1 MYRNSNFAHENIK
14 THTQEN
20 DTLAKWQK
28 QKYLLPKCQVCPKG
42 LKTLGKISLSRTC
55 YKSLDHIEETC
66 SESFNT
72 ATKFIHHMRQVHKTK
87 PWICTECPELKR

>member
-14 THTQEN
+14 THSREGYFGKMKIFTV
-20 DTLAKWQK
+20 KVSG
-28 QKYLLPKCQVCPKG
+28 LPRG
-42 LKTLGKISLSRTC
+42 LKTLGKISPSRTW
-55 YKSLDHIEETC
+55 YKSLHHTEENC

-72 ATKFIHHMRQVHKTK
+72 ATKFIHHMRQVHKIK

>member
-14 THTQEN
+14 THSREGYFGKM
-20 DTLAKWQK
+20 AKTK
-28 QKYLLPKCQVCPKG
+28 IFTAKVPGLPKG

>member
-1 MYRNSNFAHENIK
+1 MPG
-14 THTQEN
+14 
-20 DTLAKWQK
+20 
-28 QKYLLPKCQVCPKG
+28 LPRG

-87 PWICTECPELKR
+87 PWICTECPELKRQVFYIIRLVQKIFLEFTAVPDTQYDGSFE

>member
-1 MYRNSNFAHENIK
+1 MPG
-14 THTQEN
+14 
-20 DTLAKWQK
+20 
-28 QKYLLPKCQVCPKG
+28 LPRG
-42 LKTLGKISLSRTC
+42 LKTLGKISLSHTW

-87 PWICTECPELKR
+87 PWICTECPELKRQVFYIIRLVQKIFLEFTAVPDTQYDGSFE

>member
-1 MYRNSNFAHENIK
+1 M
-14 THTQEN
+14 
-20 DTLAKWQK
+20 AKIFTAK
-28 QKYLLPKCQVCPKG
+28 VPGLPKG

-55 YKSLDHIEETC
+55 YKSLDHLEETC